1 MIILNKIKIDLYF
14 YILQIILK
22 KYHNDI
28 ILMGKKSG
36 IENITSNIKKIIS
49 NNSPEKAIIKISNI
63 KNPKNND
70 KMGID
75 RAYKI
80 YELYIDYSEVYDKN
94 VYGNNVSLW
103 NKKIG
108 INLKLAK
115 EAYKRIKNND

>member
-1 MIILNKIKIDLYF
+1 
-14 YILQIILK
+14 
-22 KYHNDI
+22 
-28 ILMGKKSG
+28 MGKKSG